1 MSEPSLKELL
11 EVAVDAAYAAGRRTL
26 AYFNNGTPVDW
37 KSDNTPV
44 TQADR
49 EAESLIRAK
58 ITKHY
63 PGHSILGEEE
73 GSVTGSPDYKWVVD
87 PIDGTK
93 SFIHGAPLY
102 GVMIGVEVKGASR
115 VGVVYLPALDEMVS
129 AAEGMGCW
137 CNGRK
142 ARVSG
147 VKTLAE
153 ATLLVGSPFRSLTD
167 NAGFGKLVDRT
178 RLNRGWGD
186 CYAYAMVA
194 TGRAE
199 IAVDTRMAPWDAGP
213 LPVIMAE
220 AGGRFTDFK
229 NKVSIYSNE
238 GVATNGLLHEEV
250 VGILGGGKG

>member
-1 MSEPSLKELL
+1 MSTPALKDLL
-11 EVAVDAAYAAGRRTL
+11 EVAIDAAYAAGRRTL

-58 ITKHY
+58 IVRHY
-63 PGHSILGEEE
+63 PDHSILGEEE
-73 GSVTGSPDYKWVVD
+73 GTVTGHPDYKWVID

-102 GVMIGVEVKGASR
+102 GVMIGVEIKGHSR
-115 VGVVYLPALDEMVS
+115 VGVIYLPGTDEMVA
-129 AAEGMGCW
+129 AAEGMGCTW
-137 CNGRK
+137 NGRR
-142 ARVSG
+142 ARVSS
-147 VKTLAE
+147 VNSLSE
-153 ATLLVGSPFRSLTD
+153 ATLLVGSPFRSVTD
-167 NAGFGKLVDRT
+167 LPAFQTLVDKT

-213 LPVIMAE
+213 LPVILSE
-220 AGGRFTDFK
+220 AGGRFSDFK
-229 NKVSIYSNE
+229 NNVSIYSNH
-238 GVATNGLLHEEV
+238 GFATNGLLHKPV
-250 VGILGGGKG
+250 LDILSR

>member
-1 MSEPSLKELL
+1 MSTPALKDLL
-11 EVAVDAAYAAGRRTL
+11 EVAVEAGYAAGRRTL

-49 EAESLIRAK
+49 EAESIIRAK
-58 ITKHY
+58 ILKHF
-63 PGHSILGEEE
+63 PDHSILGEEE
-73 GSVTGSPDYKWVVD
+73 GSVVGHPDYKWVVD

-102 GVMIGVEVKGASR
+102 GVMIGVEIKGVTR
-115 VGVVYLPALDEMVS
+115 VGLIYLPALDEMVH
-129 AAEGMGCW
+129 AADGMGCW
-137 CNGRK
+137 TNGRR
-142 ARVSG
+142 ARVST
-147 VKTLAE
+147 VKSLSE
-153 ATLLVGSPFRSLTD
+153 ATLLVGSPFRSVTD
-167 NAGFGKLVDRT
+167 LPAFSTLVDKT

-213 LPVIMAE
+213 LPVILSE
-220 AGGRFTDFK
+220 AGGRFSDFK
-229 NKVSIYSNE
+229 NNVSIYSNQ
-238 GVATNGLLHEEV
+238 GVATNGLLHDEV
-250 VGILGGGKG
+250 IKILGS

>member
-1 MSEPSLKELL
+1 MSEPKLKDLL
-11 EVAVDAAYAAGRRTL
+11 ELAVEAGYAAGRRTL

-49 EAESLIRAK
+49 EAETLIRK
-58 ITKHY
+58 MITKHY
-63 PGHSILGEEE
+63 PDHSILGEEE
-73 GSVTGSPDYKWVVD
+73 GVVTGHPDYKWVID

-102 GVMIGVEVKGASR
+102 GVMIGVEIKGVSR
-115 VGVVYLPALDEMVS
+115 VGVIYLPALDEMVS

-137 CNGRK
+137 TNGRR

-147 VKTLAE
+147 VKSLNE
-153 ATLLVGSPFRSLTD
+153 ATLLVGSPFRSVTD
-167 NAGFGKLVDRT
+167 LPAFQTLVDKT

-213 LPVIMAE
+213 LPVILEE
-220 AGGRFTDFK
+220 AGGRFSDFK
-229 NKVSIYSNE
+229 NKVSIYSNQ
-238 GVATNGLLHEEV
+238 GVATNGLLHDEV
-250 VGILGGGKG
+250 IAVLGS